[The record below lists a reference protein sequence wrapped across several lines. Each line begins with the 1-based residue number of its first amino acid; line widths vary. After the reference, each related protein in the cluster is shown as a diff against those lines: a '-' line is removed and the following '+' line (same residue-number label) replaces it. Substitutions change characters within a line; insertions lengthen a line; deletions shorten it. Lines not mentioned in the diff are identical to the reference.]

1 MTGFVPLMW
10 AVWLVM
16 VLLFAAVSVYASHL
30 AKNEEDQLCLDDS
43 SSRLRAEQDVI
54 AARVRRV
61 EPVKRV
67 TLSLAGVMT
76 LVVLGYYVLNM
87 VDQFR

>member
-1 MTGFVPLMW
+1 MW
-10 AVWLVM
+10 AVWLVV

-43 SSRLRAEQDVI
+43 TSRLRAEQDAI
-54 AARVRRV
+54 TARIRRF
-61 EPVKRV
+61 EPVKRA
-67 TLSLAGVMT
+67 TLSLAAAMT
-76 LVVLGYYVLNM
+76 LVVVGYYVLNM

>member
-1 MTGFVPLMW
+1 MW
-10 AVWLVM
+10 AVWMVM
-16 VLLFAAVSVYASHL
+16 VLLFAAVSVYASYL

-43 SSRLRAEQDVI
+43 SSRLRAEQDAI
-54 AARVRRV
+54 AAKIRRF

-67 TLSLAGVMT
+67 MLSLSGAMT
-76 LVVLGYYVLNM
+76 LVVIGYYILNM